1 MVYCSKCGKKNDDDA
16 EFCNK
21 CGLILG
27 NEKIEKSFEKNI
39 KISAKKIEGKAEE
52 FGRSIEKA
60 GQRFEKRIEIT
71 FKEIQNWYDK
81 KFKIIGP
88 LIWSFLCLII
98 LRFIIWIF
106 DISRNELIILGELS
120 DFLFSYILIFFG
132 LMLLNSYNSYF
143 NRKYKI
149 LYRWFSPVVGTISF
163 TVSIWL
169 ISKILLI
176 IDKNFNISVLTTIAN
191 FINTN
196 IIFIFVGVL
205 IISYSVAMV
214 LIPFVK
220 DINQK

>member
-21 CGLILG
+21 CGLILD
-27 NEKIEKSFEKNI
+27 NENIEKSFEKNM
-39 KISAKKIEGKAEE
+39 KITAEKIEKKAEE
-52 FGRSIEKA
+52 FGRSMEKA

-71 FKEIQNWYDK
+71 FKEFQNWYDN
-81 KFKIIGP
+81 KFKFLGP
-88 LIWSFLCLII
+88 LVWSFLCLII

-106 DISRNELIILGELS
+106 NISRNEFQILGELS
-120 DFLFSYILIFFG
+120 DFLISYILIFFG

-143 NRKYKI
+143 NRRYKTI
-149 LYRWFSPVVGTISF
+149 FRWISPGIGTISF
-163 TVSIWL
+163 TVTIWL
-169 ISKILLI
+169 ISKILI
-176 IDKNFNISVLTTIAN
+176 IFDNNLNIPVLTNIAN
-191 FINTN
+191 FIDTN

-220 DINQK
+220 EINQK